1 MEAQQAL
8 TTTRLA
14 DGAAVLAGRDRRLGC
29 ALARN
34 GVPPLWGRPQGF
46 ETLFRIILE
55 QQVSLSAAQ
64 TLFDRLKAGLGGIT
78 PTTIIAAAERGLR
91 ARGVTRQKASY
102 CVGLAKLIQDRRL
115 SLSEFRSLDDDS
127 VWDSLTAV
135 RGIGPWT
142 AGVYL
147 LMALRRPDV
156 WPTGD
161 LALLNSA
168 QQVLRLRGTLD
179 QGRLDRIALR
189 WKPFRSIAARILWHD
204 YLRRAGRSASGPS
217 LPALAER
224 TAA

>member
-1 MEAQQAL
+1 MAGPPL
-8 TTTRLA
+8 TTASLA
-14 DGAAVLAGRDRRLGC
+14 TGAATLAVRDRCLGS

-64 TLFDRLKAGLGGIT
+64 TLFDRLKEGLGAIT
-78 PTTIIAAAERGLR
+78 PVTIARAGERGLR
-91 ARGVTRQKASY
+91 ERGVTRQKASY
-102 CVGLAKLIQDRRL
+102 CVGLAKLIRDRRL
-115 SLSEFRSLDDDS
+115 SLSELRSLDDDT
-127 VWDSLTAV
+127 VWSSLTGV

-168 QQVLRLRGTLD
+168 QQVLRPRRILNQD
-179 QGRLDRIALR
+179 RLERMAIR

-204 YLRRAGRSASGPS
+204 YLRRAGRSARGPG
-217 LPALAER
+217 LPADVAFIQ
-224 TAA
+224 